1 MNTKVVNQRTTEHK
15 YNISYLYAGKRKLVM
30 KIKQLQTQAIKT
42 AVCMVAL
49 QLPCKFSS
57 GQLSKCKKAQSAQ
70 YCSRRT
76 TLDQANL
83 KLLSDENLGLGATG
97 ILRKDLLR
105 NRYLKDVE
113 DLRRQEH
120 IEQDKKQ

>member
-1 MNTKVVNQRTTEHK
+1 MHGSITITMQILLRAIIQTC
-15 YNISYLYAGKRKLVM
+15 
-30 KIKQLQTQAIKT
+30 KI
-42 AVCMVAL
+42 
-49 QLPCKFSS
+49 
-57 GQLSKCKKAQSAQ
+57 AQSAQ

-76 TLDQANL
+76 TLYQANL

-113 DLRRQEH
+113 DLRRKEH
-120 IEQDKKQ
+120 LEKDTQ